1 MPEIKDKSGQHQR
14 DEAVLISL
22 GKFNTKNKCIF
33 FHSVVGVVDSNLK
46 YIMFGSGFQNLPQFG
61 SVSGS
66 EPLKTITLLPVTLD
80 KMLPVQAE

>member
-22 GKFNTKNKCIF
+22 GKFNSKNKCIF

-46 YIMFGSGFQNLPQFG
+46 YIMFGSGSQNLPQFAFG

-66 EPLKTITLLPVTLD
+66 EPLKTITLLPVTLE
-80 KMLPVQAE
+80 KMLQAE